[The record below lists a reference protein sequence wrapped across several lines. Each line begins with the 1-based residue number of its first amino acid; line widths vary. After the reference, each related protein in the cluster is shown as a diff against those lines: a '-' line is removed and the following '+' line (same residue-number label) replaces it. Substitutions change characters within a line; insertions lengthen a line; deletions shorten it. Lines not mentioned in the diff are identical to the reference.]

1 MQTIVDST
9 IFADLRV
16 KNSIMR
22 IVSAALFTLVVALVA
37 GCGGGP
43 DLGTPVTVTGVI
55 QQGGKP
61 LSDATVTFH
70 ALADLPAAERT
81 RTAKTDAQGAYTLEK
96 VYPTEYKVMIQ
107 KFGAAAADP
116 GMAPADGGAS
126 STPLALYGDE
136 SNLRAKVNADQK
148 TFPFSLP

>member
-1 MQTIVDST
+1 
-9 IFADLRV
+9 
-16 KNSIMR
+16 MR
-22 IVSAALFTLVVALVA
+22 IVPAVVLTLVVSLVA
-37 GCGGGP
+37 GCSRGP
-43 DLGTPVTVTGVI
+43 NLGTPVTVTGVI
-55 QQGGKP
+55 EQGGKP

-126 STPLALYGDE
+126 STPLAMYGDE
-136 SNLRAKVNADQK
+136 SSLRAKVSAEQK
-148 TFPFSLP
+148 TFPYSIP